1 MTENLKLPTNRNFGI
16 IFSIIFLLISL
27 YPLMHGGDIRIA
39 FLCISFIFFLL
50 GLFNSN
56 ILTPLN
62 KIWLLFGIILGNFVS
77 PVILGIIFF
86 VVVTPI
92 GFTMRL
98 LNRDLLNLKK
108 NNNNTYWIN
117 KENSNSMKD
126 QF

>member
-1 MTENLKLPTNRNFGI
+1 M
-16 IFSIIFLLISL
+16 
-27 YPLMHGGDIRIA
+27 YGGDIRIA

-50 GLFNSN
+50 GLINSS

-77 PVILGIIFF
+77 PVILGVIFF
-86 VVVTPI
+86 AVVTPI
-92 GFTMRL
+92 GLTMRL
-98 LNRDLLNLKK
+98 LNKDLLNLKK